1 MIDKYTLIQHY
12 QLVDGMLASRKRP
25 SVSRKK
31 RKKER
36 DLPFPQK
43 KKRKRKRPCNILK
56 FKPLIYTLNLV
67 FKSRINSNF
76 IFS

>member
-31 RKKER
+31 RKKETFR
-36 DLPFPQK
+36 FR
-43 KKRKRKRPCNILK
+43 KKRKEKERD
-56 FKPLIYTLNLV
+56 LV
-67 FKSRINSNF
+67 TS
-76 IFS
+76 